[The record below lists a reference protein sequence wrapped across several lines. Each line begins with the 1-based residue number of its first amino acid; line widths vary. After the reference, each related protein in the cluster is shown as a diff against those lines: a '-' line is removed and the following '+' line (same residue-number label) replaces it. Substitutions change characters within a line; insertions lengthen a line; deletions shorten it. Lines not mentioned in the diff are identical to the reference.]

1 MQKFILLVL
10 FLILNLQLSIKADDI
25 SNLEIE
31 GMSISD
37 SLLKYYNKREINA
50 NRVKLYNS
58 DRYTTIEINKDLNT
72 YDYLQISFLTNDVKK
87 KIASLDGIIIYKNNI
102 DMCYKKIEDIY
113 KEIKSIVPNLNDEGK
128 LTYKLNGD
136 KTGKSTITDY
146 VLENNKEDEIQIACY
161 DYSKN
166 FGNNDHLRVGIR
178 LIDYRSFL
186 RNEAYK

>member
-1 MQKFILLVL
+1 M
-10 FLILNLQLSIKADDI
+10 
-25 SNLEIE
+25 
-31 GMSISD
+31 
-37 SLLKYYNKREINA
+37 
-50 NRVKLYNS
+50 
-58 DRYTTIEINKDLNT
+58 
-72 YDYLQISFLTNDVKK
+72 
-87 KIASLDGIIIYKNNI
+87 
-102 DMCYKKIEDIY
+102 
-113 KEIKSIVPNLNDEGK
+113 PNLNDEGK

-178 LIDYRSFL
+178 LIDYRNFL